1 MCQNNIRR
9 YSPMNDQYL
18 ILPLKLM
25 ISFAAICRLKKKK
38 KRKRKR
44 KKKKNPCYW
53 KRRKSTKQS
62 RPEKSRTKIRRG
74 LTAIFSFPFSAIA
87 FVALSVS

>member
-38 KRKRKR
+38 KKEKEKERKRKTHVIGKEGR
-44 KKKKNPCYW
+44 ARNKVGQKKAEQKF
-53 KRRKSTKQS
+53 
-62 RPEKSRTKIRRG
+62 
-74 LTAIFSFPFSAIA
+74 A
-87 FVALSVS
+87 VA

>member
-38 KRKRKR
+38 K
-44 KKKKNPCYW
+44 KKKK
-53 KRRKSTKQS
+53 K
-62 RPEKSRTKIRRG
+62 EK
-74 LTAIFSFPFSAIA
+74 
-87 FVALSVS
+87 

>member
-38 KRKRKR
+38 K
-44 KKKKNPCYW
+44 KKKKKEKEKPMLLE
-53 KRRKSTKQS
+53 KKEEHETK
-62 RPEKSRTKIRRG
+62 
-74 LTAIFSFPFSAIA
+74 
-87 FVALSVS
+87 